1 MIEIPINS
9 TLADQRLDIIL
20 VKLFPNVSRSK
31 LKKWITNKNVLIN
44 GYNQRPS
51 YVTKNGEKISIS
63 LPEPE
68 KNKSWIAQNLKL
80 NIVYQDKSILVVDKS
95 GNYGDA
101 DGIITSPLDNL
112 VLLIKTADCIPI
124 FIYDNIT
131 RNYGIVH
138 AGWRGVKKKIHLK
151 AIEKFIGLGSH
162 KNNLNF
168 VMGPSIKAC
177 CYEVG
182 AEMRD
187 FVNIGIVKDKIKID
201 SICTYENKH
210 LHSFRRDREKS
221 GRMLSVIVNKK

>member
-1 MIEIPINS
+1 MSSNYISYPSKNFFLFTTCLTNGLSSQKILSDLFKKYKIDGS
-9 TLADQRLDIIL
+9 LLADVNQ
-20 VKLFPNVSRSK
+20 VHS
-31 LKKWITNKNVLIN
+31 NK
-44 GYNQRPS
+44 
-51 YVTKNGEKISIS
+51 
-63 LPEPE
+63 
-68 KNKSWIAQNLKL
+68 
-80 NIVYQDKSILVVDKS
+80 ILVVDKS

-101 DGIITSPLDNL
+101 DGIITSPTDNL

-182 AEMRD
+182 AEMLDYFGTSVIEKNGSFFLDLNKSVTSD

-201 SICTYENKH
+201 SICTYESKH

>member
-1 MIEIPINS
+1 MSSNYISYPSKNFFLFTTCFTNGLSSQKILSDLFKKYKIDGS
-9 TLADQRLDIIL
+9 LLADVNQ
-20 VKLFPNVSRSK
+20 VHS
-31 LKKWITNKNVLIN
+31 NK
-44 GYNQRPS
+44 
-51 YVTKNGEKISIS
+51 
-63 LPEPE
+63 
-68 KNKSWIAQNLKL
+68 
-80 NIVYQDKSILVVDKS
+80 ILVVDKS

-101 DGIITSPLDNL
+101 DGIITSPKDNL

-182 AEMRD
+182 AEMLDYFGTSVIEKNGSFFLDLNKSVTSD

-201 SICTYENKH
+201 SICTYESKH

-221 GRMLSVIVNKK
+221 GRMLSFIVNKK

>member
-1 MIEIPINS
+1 MSSNYISYPSKNFFLFTTCLTNGLSSQKILSDLFKKYKIDGS
-9 TLADQRLDIIL
+9 LLADVNQVHSNKIL
-20 VKLFPNVSRSK
+20 
-31 LKKWITNKNVLIN
+31 I
-44 GYNQRPS
+44 
-51 YVTKNGEKISIS
+51 
-63 LPEPE
+63 
-68 KNKSWIAQNLKL
+68 
-80 NIVYQDKSILVVDKS
+80 VDKS

-182 AEMRD
+182 AEMLDYFGTSVIEKNGSFFLDLNKSVTSD

>member
-1 MIEIPINS
+1 MSSNYISYPSKNFFLFTTCLTNGLSSQKILSDLFKKYKIDGS
-9 TLADQRLDIIL
+9 LLADVNQVHSNKIL
-20 VKLFPNVSRSK
+20 
-31 LKKWITNKNVLIN
+31 I
-44 GYNQRPS
+44 
-51 YVTKNGEKISIS
+51 
-63 LPEPE
+63 
-68 KNKSWIAQNLKL
+68 
-80 NIVYQDKSILVVDKS
+80 VDKS

-182 AEMRD
+182 AEMLDYFGTSVIEKNGSFFLDLNKSVISD

>member
-1 MIEIPINS
+1 MSSNYISYPSKNFFLFTTCLTNGLSSQKILSDLFKKYKIDGS
-9 TLADQRLDIIL
+9 LLADVNQ
-20 VKLFPNVSRSK
+20 VHS
-31 LKKWITNKNVLIN
+31 NK
-44 GYNQRPS
+44 
-51 YVTKNGEKISIS
+51 
-63 LPEPE
+63 
-68 KNKSWIAQNLKL
+68 
-80 NIVYQDKSILVVDKS
+80 ILVVDKS
-95 GNYGDA
+95 GNYGEA
-101 DGIITSPLDNL
+101 DGIITSPIDNL

-182 AEMRD
+182 AEMLDYFGTSVIEKNGSFFLDLNKSITSD

-201 SICTYENKH
+201 SICTYENKN

-221 GRMLSVIVNKK
+221 GRMLSFIVNKK

>member
-1 MIEIPINS
+1 MSSNYISYPSKNFFLFTTCLTNGLSSQKILSDLFKKYKIDGS
-9 TLADQRLDIIL
+9 LLADVNQ
-20 VKLFPNVSRSK
+20 VHS
-31 LKKWITNKNVLIN
+31 NK
-44 GYNQRPS
+44 
-51 YVTKNGEKISIS
+51 
-63 LPEPE
+63 
-68 KNKSWIAQNLKL
+68 
-80 NIVYQDKSILVVDKS
+80 ILVVDKS

-101 DGIITSPLDNL
+101 DGIITSPLNNL

-182 AEMRD
+182 VEMLDYFGTSVIEKNGSFFLDLNKSVTSD

>member
-1 MIEIPINS
+1 MSSNYISYPSKNFFLFTTFLTNGLSSQKILSDLFKKYKIDGS
-9 TLADQRLDIIL
+9 LLADVNQ
-20 VKLFPNVSRSK
+20 VHS
-31 LKKWITNKNVLIN
+31 NK
-44 GYNQRPS
+44 
-51 YVTKNGEKISIS
+51 
-63 LPEPE
+63 
-68 KNKSWIAQNLKL
+68 
-80 NIVYQDKSILVVDKS
+80 ILVVDKS
-95 GNYGDA
+95 GNYDDA
-101 DGIITSPLDNL
+101 DGIITSPIDNL

-182 AEMRD
+182 AEMLDYFGTSVIEKNGSFFLDLNKSVTSD
-187 FVNIGIVKDKIKID
+187 FVNIGIVQDKIKID
-201 SICTYENKH
+201 SICTYENKN

-221 GRMLSVIVNKK
+221 GRMLSFIVNKK

>member
-1 MIEIPINS
+1 MSSNYISYPSKNFFLFTTCLTNGLS
-9 TLADQRLDIIL
+9 SQKIL
-20 VKLFPNVSRSK
+20 SDLF
-31 LKKWITNKNVLIN
+31 KKYKIDGSLLVDVNQVHSNK
-44 GYNQRPS
+44 
-51 YVTKNGEKISIS
+51 
-63 LPEPE
+63 
-68 KNKSWIAQNLKL
+68 
-80 NIVYQDKSILVVDKS
+80 ILVVDKS

-182 AEMRD
+182 AEMLDYFGTSVIEKNGSFFLDLNKSVTSD

>member
-1 MIEIPINS
+1 MSSNYISYPSKNFFLFTTCLTNGLSSQKILSDLFKKYKIDGS
-9 TLADQRLDIIL
+9 LLADVNQVHSNKIL
-20 VKLFPNVSRSK
+20 
-31 LKKWITNKNVLIN
+31 I
-44 GYNQRPS
+44 
-51 YVTKNGEKISIS
+51 
-63 LPEPE
+63 
-68 KNKSWIAQNLKL
+68 
-80 NIVYQDKSILVVDKS
+80 VDKS

-182 AEMRD
+182 AEMLDYFGTSVIEKNGSFFLDLNKSVTSD

-221 GRMLSVIVNKK
+221 GRMLSFIVNKK

>member
-1 MIEIPINS
+1 MSSNYISYPSKNFFLFTTCLTNGLSSQKILSDLFKKYKIDGS
-9 TLADQRLDIIL
+9 LLADVNQ
-20 VKLFPNVSRSK
+20 VHS
-31 LKKWITNKNVLIN
+31 NK
-44 GYNQRPS
+44 
-51 YVTKNGEKISIS
+51 
-63 LPEPE
+63 
-68 KNKSWIAQNLKL
+68 
-80 NIVYQDKSILVVDKS
+80 ILVVDKS

-101 DGIITSPLDNL
+101 DGIITSPTDNL

-182 AEMRD
+182 AEMLDYFGTSVIEKNGSFFLDLNKSVTSD

-221 GRMLSVIVNKK
+221 GRMLSFIVNKK

>member
-1 MIEIPINS
+1 MSSNYISYPSKNFFLFTTCLTNGLSSQKILSDLFKKYKIDGS
-9 TLADQRLDIIL
+9 LLADVNQ
-20 VKLFPNVSRSK
+20 VHS
-31 LKKWITNKNVLIN
+31 NK
-44 GYNQRPS
+44 
-51 YVTKNGEKISIS
+51 
-63 LPEPE
+63 
-68 KNKSWIAQNLKL
+68 
-80 NIVYQDKSILVVDKS
+80 ILVVDKS

-182 AEMRD
+182 TEMLDYFGTSVIEKNGSFFLDLNKSVTSD

-201 SICTYENKH
+201 SICTYESKH

-221 GRMLSVIVNKK
+221 GRMLSFIVNKK

>member
-1 MIEIPINS
+1 MSSNYISYPSKNFFLFTTCLTNGLSSQKILSDLFKKYKIDGS
-9 TLADQRLDIIL
+9 LLADVNQVHSNKIL
-20 VKLFPNVSRSK
+20 
-31 LKKWITNKNVLIN
+31 I
-44 GYNQRPS
+44 
-51 YVTKNGEKISIS
+51 
-63 LPEPE
+63 
-68 KNKSWIAQNLKL
+68 
-80 NIVYQDKSILVVDKS
+80 VDKS

-182 AEMRD
+182 AEMLDYFGTSVIEKNGSFFLDLNKSVTSD
-187 FVNIGIVKDKIKID
+187 FVDIGIVKDKIKID

>member
-1 MIEIPINS
+1 MSSNYISYPSKNFFLFTTCFTNGLSSQKILSDLFKKYKIDGS
-9 TLADQRLDIIL
+9 LLADVNQ
-20 VKLFPNVSRSK
+20 VHS
-31 LKKWITNKNVLIN
+31 NK
-44 GYNQRPS
+44 
-51 YVTKNGEKISIS
+51 
-63 LPEPE
+63 
-68 KNKSWIAQNLKL
+68 
-80 NIVYQDKSILVVDKS
+80 ILVVDKS

-101 DGIITSPLDNL
+101 DGIITSPKDNL

-182 AEMRD
+182 AEMLDYFGTSVIEKNGSFFLDLNKSVTSD

>member
-1 MIEIPINS
+1 MSSNYISYPSKNFFLFTTCLTNGLSSQKILSDLFKKYKIDGS
-9 TLADQRLDIIL
+9 LLADVNQVHSNKIL
-20 VKLFPNVSRSK
+20 
-31 LKKWITNKNVLIN
+31 I
-44 GYNQRPS
+44 
-51 YVTKNGEKISIS
+51 
-63 LPEPE
+63 
-68 KNKSWIAQNLKL
+68 
-80 NIVYQDKSILVVDKS
+80 VDKS

-182 AEMRD
+182 AEMLDYFGTSVIEKNGSFFLDLNKSVTSD
-187 FVNIGIVKDKIKID
+187 FVDIGIVKDKIKID
-201 SICTYENKH
+201 SICTYENKY

-221 GRMLSVIVNKK
+221 GRMLSFIVNKK

>member
-1 MIEIPINS
+1 MSSNYISYPSKNFFLFTTCLTNGLSSQKILSDLFKKYKIDGS
-9 TLADQRLDIIL
+9 LLADVNQ
-20 VKLFPNVSRSK
+20 VHS
-31 LKKWITNKNVLIN
+31 NK
-44 GYNQRPS
+44 
-51 YVTKNGEKISIS
+51 
-63 LPEPE
+63 
-68 KNKSWIAQNLKL
+68 
-80 NIVYQDKSILVVDKS
+80 ILVVDKS

-101 DGIITSPLDNL
+101 DGIITSPTDNL

-182 AEMRD
+182 TEMLDYFGTSVIEKNGSFFLDLNKSVTSD

-201 SICTYENKH
+201 SICTYESKH

-221 GRMLSVIVNKK
+221 GRMLSFIVNKK

>member
-1 MIEIPINS
+1 MSSNYISYPSKNFFLFTTCLTNGLSSQKILSDLFKKYKIDGS
-9 TLADQRLDIIL
+9 LLADVNQVHSNKILD
-20 VKLFPNVSRSK
+20 
-31 LKKWITNKNVLIN
+31 
-44 GYNQRPS
+44 
-51 YVTKNGEKISIS
+51 
-63 LPEPE
+63 
-68 KNKSWIAQNLKL
+68 
-80 NIVYQDKSILVVDKS
+80 VDKS

>member
-1 MIEIPINS
+1 MSSNYISYPSKNFFLFTTCLTNGLSSQKILSDLFKKYKIDGS
-9 TLADQRLDIIL
+9 LLADVNQ
-20 VKLFPNVSRSK
+20 VHS
-31 LKKWITNKNVLIN
+31 NK
-44 GYNQRPS
+44 
-51 YVTKNGEKISIS
+51 
-63 LPEPE
+63 
-68 KNKSWIAQNLKL
+68 
-80 NIVYQDKSILVVDKS
+80 ILVVDKS

-182 AEMRD
+182 AEMLDYFGTSVIEKNGSFFLDLNKSVTSD

-201 SICTYENKH
+201 SICTYENKN

-221 GRMLSVIVNKK
+221 GRMLSFIVNKK

>member
-1 MIEIPINS
+1 MSSNYISYPSKNFFLFTTCLTNGLSSQKILSDLFKKYKIDGS
-9 TLADQRLDIIL
+9 LLADVNQ
-20 VKLFPNVSRSK
+20 VHS
-31 LKKWITNKNVLIN
+31 NK
-44 GYNQRPS
+44 
-51 YVTKNGEKISIS
+51 
-63 LPEPE
+63 
-68 KNKSWIAQNLKL
+68 
-80 NIVYQDKSILVVDKS
+80 ILVVDKS

-182 AEMRD
+182 AEMLDHFGTSVIENNGSFFLDLNKSVTSD

>member
-1 MIEIPINS
+1 MSSNYISYPSKNFFLFTTCLTNGLSSQKILSDLFKKYKIDGS
-9 TLADQRLDIIL
+9 LLADVNQ
-20 VKLFPNVSRSK
+20 VHS
-31 LKKWITNKNVLIN
+31 NK
-44 GYNQRPS
+44 
-51 YVTKNGEKISIS
+51 
-63 LPEPE
+63 
-68 KNKSWIAQNLKL
+68 
-80 NIVYQDKSILVVDKS
+80 ILVVDKS

-101 DGIITSPLDNL
+101 DGIITSPTDNL

-182 AEMRD
+182 TEMLDYFGTSVIEKNGSFFLDLNKSVTSD

-201 SICTYENKH
+201 SICTYESKH

>member
-1 MIEIPINS
+1 MSSNYISYPSKNFFLFTTCLTNGLSSQKILSDLFKKYKIDGS
-9 TLADQRLDIIL
+9 LLADVNQ
-20 VKLFPNVSRSK
+20 VHS
-31 LKKWITNKNVLIN
+31 NK
-44 GYNQRPS
+44 
-51 YVTKNGEKISIS
+51 
-63 LPEPE
+63 
-68 KNKSWIAQNLKL
+68 
-80 NIVYQDKSILVVDKS
+80 ILVVDKS

-182 AEMRD
+182 VEMLDYFGTSVIEKNGSFFLDLNKSVTSD

>member
-1 MIEIPINS
+1 MSSNYISYPSKNFFLFTTCLTNGLSSQKILSDLFKKYKIDGS
-9 TLADQRLDIIL
+9 LLADVNQ
-20 VKLFPNVSRSK
+20 VHS
-31 LKKWITNKNVLIN
+31 NK
-44 GYNQRPS
+44 
-51 YVTKNGEKISIS
+51 
-63 LPEPE
+63 
-68 KNKSWIAQNLKL
+68 
-80 NIVYQDKSILVVDKS
+80 ILVVDKS

-101 DGIITSPLDNL
+101 DGIITSPTDNL

-182 AEMRD
+182 TEMLDYFGTSVIEKNGSFFLDLNKSVTSD

-221 GRMLSVIVNKK
+221 GRMLSFIVNKK

>member
-1 MIEIPINS
+1 MSSNYISYPSKNFFLFTTCLTNGLSSQKILSDLFKKYKIDGS
-9 TLADQRLDIIL
+9 LLADVNQ
-20 VKLFPNVSRSK
+20 VHS
-31 LKKWITNKNVLIN
+31 NK
-44 GYNQRPS
+44 
-51 YVTKNGEKISIS
+51 
-63 LPEPE
+63 
-68 KNKSWIAQNLKL
+68 
-80 NIVYQDKSILVVDKS
+80 ILVVDKS

-182 AEMRD
+182 AEMLDYFGTSVIEKNGSFFLDLNKSVTSD

-201 SICTYENKH
+201 SICTYESKH

-221 GRMLSVIVNKK
+221 GRMLSFIVNKK

>member
-1 MIEIPINS
+1 MSSNYISYPSKNFFLFTTCFTNGLSSQKILSNLFKKYKIDGS
-9 TLADQRLDIIL
+9 LLADVNQ
-20 VKLFPNVSRSK
+20 VHS
-31 LKKWITNKNVLIN
+31 NK
-44 GYNQRPS
+44 
-51 YVTKNGEKISIS
+51 
-63 LPEPE
+63 
-68 KNKSWIAQNLKL
+68 
-80 NIVYQDKSILVVDKS
+80 ILVVDKS

-101 DGIITSPLDNL
+101 DGIITSPKDNL

-182 AEMRD
+182 AEMLDYFGTSVIEKNGSFFLDLNKSVTSD

-201 SICTYENKH
+201 SICTYESKH

-221 GRMLSVIVNKK
+221 GRMLSFIVNKK

>member
-1 MIEIPINS
+1 MSSNYISYPSKNFFLFTTCLTNGLSSQKILSDLFKKYKIDGS
-9 TLADQRLDIIL
+9 LLADVNQ
-20 VKLFPNVSRSK
+20 VHS
-31 LKKWITNKNVLIN
+31 NK
-44 GYNQRPS
+44 
-51 YVTKNGEKISIS
+51 
-63 LPEPE
+63 
-68 KNKSWIAQNLKL
+68 
-80 NIVYQDKSILVVDKS
+80 ILVVDKS

-182 AEMRD
+182 AEMLDYFGTSVIEKNGSFFLDLNKSVTSD

>member
-1 MIEIPINS
+1 MSSNYISYPSKNFFLFTTCLTNGLSSQKILSDLFKKYKIDGS
-9 TLADQRLDIIL
+9 LLADVNQ
-20 VKLFPNVSRSK
+20 VHS
-31 LKKWITNKNVLIN
+31 NK
-44 GYNQRPS
+44 
-51 YVTKNGEKISIS
+51 
-63 LPEPE
+63 
-68 KNKSWIAQNLKL
+68 
-80 NIVYQDKSILVVDKS
+80 ILVVDKS

-101 DGIITSPLDNL
+101 DGIITSPTDNL

-182 AEMRD
+182 AEMLDYFGTSVIEKNGSFFLDLNKSVTSD

>member
-1 MIEIPINS
+1 MSSKYISYPSKNFFLFTTCLTNGLSSQKILSNLFKKYKIDGS
-9 TLADQRLDIIL
+9 LLADVNQ
-20 VKLFPNVSRSK
+20 VHS
-31 LKKWITNKNVLIN
+31 NK
-44 GYNQRPS
+44 
-51 YVTKNGEKISIS
+51 
-63 LPEPE
+63 
-68 KNKSWIAQNLKL
+68 
-80 NIVYQDKSILVVDKS
+80 ILVVDKS

-101 DGIITSPLDNL
+101 DGIITSPKDNL

-182 AEMRD
+182 AEMLDYFGTSVIKKNGSFFLDLNKSVTSD

-201 SICTYENKH
+201 SICTYESKH

-221 GRMLSVIVNKK
+221 GRMLSFIVNKK

>member
-1 MIEIPINS
+1 MSSNYISYPSKNFFLFTTCLTNGLSSQKILSDLFKKYKIDGS
-9 TLADQRLDIIL
+9 LLADVNQ
-20 VKLFPNVSRSK
+20 VHS
-31 LKKWITNKNVLIN
+31 NK
-44 GYNQRPS
+44 
-51 YVTKNGEKISIS
+51 
-63 LPEPE
+63 
-68 KNKSWIAQNLKL
+68 
-80 NIVYQDKSILVVDKS
+80 ILVVDKS

-101 DGIITSPLDNL
+101 DGIITSPTDNL

-182 AEMRD
+182 TEMLDYFGTSVIEKNGSFFLDLNKSVTSD

>member
-1 MIEIPINS
+1 MSSNYISYPSKKFFLFTTCLTNGLSSQKILSDLFKKYKIDGS
-9 TLADQRLDIIL
+9 LLADVNQ
-20 VKLFPNVSRSK
+20 VHS
-31 LKKWITNKNVLIN
+31 NK
-44 GYNQRPS
+44 
-51 YVTKNGEKISIS
+51 
-63 LPEPE
+63 
-68 KNKSWIAQNLKL
+68 
-80 NIVYQDKSILVVDKS
+80 ILVVDKS

-101 DGIITSPLDNL
+101 DGIITSPTDNL

-182 AEMRD
+182 TEMLDYFGTSVIEKNGSFFLDLNKSVTSD

-201 SICTYENKH
+201 SICTYESKH

>member
-1 MIEIPINS
+1 MSSNYISYPSKNFFLFTTCLTNGLSSQKILSDLFKKYKIDGS
-9 TLADQRLDIIL
+9 LLADVNQ
-20 VKLFPNVSRSK
+20 VHS
-31 LKKWITNKNVLIN
+31 NK
-44 GYNQRPS
+44 
-51 YVTKNGEKISIS
+51 
-63 LPEPE
+63 
-68 KNKSWIAQNLKL
+68 
-80 NIVYQDKSILVVDKS
+80 ILVVDKS

-101 DGIITSPLDNL
+101 DGIITSPTDNL

-182 AEMRD
+182 AEMLDYFGTSVIEKNGSFFLDLNKSVTSD

-201 SICTYENKH
+201 SICTYESKH

-221 GRMLSVIVNKK
+221 GRMLSFIVNKK

>member
-1 MIEIPINS
+1 MSSNYISYPSKNFFLFTTCLTNGLSSQKILSDLFKKYKIDGS
-9 TLADQRLDIIL
+9 LLADVNQ
-20 VKLFPNVSRSK
+20 VHS
-31 LKKWITNKNVLIN
+31 NK
-44 GYNQRPS
+44 
-51 YVTKNGEKISIS
+51 
-63 LPEPE
+63 
-68 KNKSWIAQNLKL
+68 
-80 NIVYQDKSILVVDKS
+80 ILVVDKS

-182 AEMRD
+182 AEMLDYFGTSVIEKNGSFFLDLNKSVTSD

-221 GRMLSVIVNKK
+221 GRMLSFIVNKK

>member
-1 MIEIPINS
+1 MSSNYISYPSKNFFLFTTCFTNGLSSQKILSDLFKKYKIDGS
-9 TLADQRLDIIL
+9 LLADVNQ
-20 VKLFPNVSRSK
+20 VHS
-31 LKKWITNKNVLIN
+31 NK
-44 GYNQRPS
+44 
-51 YVTKNGEKISIS
+51 
-63 LPEPE
+63 
-68 KNKSWIAQNLKL
+68 
-80 NIVYQDKSILVVDKS
+80 ILVVDKS

-101 DGIITSPLDNL
+101 DGIITSPKDNL

-182 AEMRD
+182 AEMLDYFGTSVIEKNGSFFLDLNKSITSD